1 MLDCPVR
8 NLTDVSSSPLPLV
21 VDDSLADARSSYR
34 AAVDL
39 LDGYVHESHFLRDDD
54 SPDNHIVW
62 ASDGF
67 RSIFGCSF
75 EEYNRAKAW
84 GGFYHREEI
93 EAAVQRARALR
104 RGQIVQ
110 AELRVLRTNGQVRW
124 LYVKN
129 RPIVDPT
136 TQRVIGMLG
145 IGQDITQRKEA
156 EQNLRGLE
164 REIINIANREQQRIA
179 HDLHDGLC
187 QELTGIAMMLRSTA
201 GLHGGV
207 SPALSESLEE
217 TIGLLNRSINEAR
230 TLARGLSPL
239 ETGYGGLVGALSSL
253 AAYARDTATVDARFE
268 CTRRLIWTKPLSS
281 ADNHLYRIASEAV
294 HNALRHS
301 GAKHIRISLRTRAGG
316 LLLQVR
322 DDGRGIPQNPSSSTG
337 MGLRIMD
344 YRTHMIGGSM
354 SVKSGPRRGTSIQ
367 CFLPTLPDG
376 IRLAR

>member
-1 MLDCPVR
+1 MS
-8 NLTDVSSSPLPLV
+8 NLQMAPLALEAE
-21 VDDSLADARSSYR
+21 DSLADARSSYR

-67 RSIFGCSF
+67 KSIFGCSF
-75 EEYNRAKAW
+75 EEYNRAKTW

-93 EAAVQRARALR
+93 EAALERARALR
-104 RGQIVQ
+104 RGEVVE

-129 RPIVDPT
+129 RPIVDPA
-136 TQRVIGMLG
+136 TQRVIGILG

-156 EQNLRGLE
+156 EKNLRGLE

-201 GLHGGV
+201 GRHGGV
-207 SPALSESLEE
+207 SPALSEALEE
-217 TIGLLNRSINEAR
+217 TIGLVNRSIQEAR

-239 ETGYGGLVGALSSL
+239 ETGYGGLVGALNSL
-253 AAYARDTATVDARFE
+253 AAHARDTVGVDARFD
-268 CTRRLIWTKPLSS
+268 CSRRLVWTKSLSN
-281 ADNHLYRIASEAV
+281 ADDHLYRIASEAV

-301 GAKHIRISLRTRAGG
+301 GAKCIRVALRVRANG
-316 LLLQVR
+316 LVLKVR
-322 DDGRGIPQNPSSSTG
+322 DNGRGLPDNRSSDPG
-337 MGLRIMD
+337 MGMRIME
-344 YRTHMIGGSM
+344 YRAHMIGGRM
-354 SVKSGPRRGTSIQ
+354 SVESAPQRGTSIE
-367 CFLPTLPDG
+367 CFLPVLPDG
-376 IRLAR
+376 IRLT